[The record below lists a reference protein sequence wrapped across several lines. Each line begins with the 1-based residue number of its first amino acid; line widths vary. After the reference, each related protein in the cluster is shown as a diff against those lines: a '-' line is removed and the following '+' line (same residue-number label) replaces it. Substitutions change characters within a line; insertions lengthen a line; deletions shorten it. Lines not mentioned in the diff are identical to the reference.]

1 MRRAAG
7 RARDSSS
14 TSAPS
19 LICDLPE
26 TERPRERL
34 LAYGS
39 HALSDA
45 ELLAILLRSGRPGS
59 SAVQVA
65 VELLNEANGLAGI
78 PAMTQHALRRYYLGP
93 AKMATLFAAL
103 ELGCRFARQQLLERE
118 PMTRPAEVVRYLTL
132 RYAVRDQ
139 EVVGALFLDGRN
151 RLMADRELFR
161 GTLTRAAV
169 EPREILKESLLRGA
183 AGMLLF
189 HTHPSGDP
197 SPSTEDLL
205 FTRRLAEAGELVG
218 VRLVDHLIVGSG
230 GRWVSLHER
239 GAC

>member
-1 MRRAAG
+1 MPAV
-7 RARDSSS
+7 
-14 TSAPS
+14 S
-19 LICDLPE
+19 LIQELPE

-65 VELLNEANGLAGI
+65 VELLREAEGGLAGI
-78 PAMTQHALRRYYLGP
+78 PAMDQHVLRRHYLGP
-93 AKMATLFAAL
+93 AKIATLFAAL
-103 ELGCRFARQQLLERE
+103 ELGRRFARQQLPDRE
-118 PMTRPAEVVRYLTL
+118 LMTRPAEVVRYLAL

-151 RLMADRELFR
+151 RLLADRELFR

-218 VRLVDHLIVGSG
+218 VRLVDHLIVVGG